1 MTDMVSPTPLRTPAE
16 DTLLKRFPAEKAAL
30 PGNDTVR
37 SLRDEAFAG
46 FAAAGLP
53 HRRVEAWKYTDLRA
67 NVRAI
72 APAAL
77 AANIDRVRAL
87 PSAVPGDNAR
97 RLVVANGRFVPEL
110 SDVAELPAGVT
121 VGSLADALASG
132 DPLVLG
138 ALSKVP
144 QAAENVAVQLNAA
157 FMTDG
162 VVILVADGLSLDRPI
177 EIAHI
182 ADGETAISTH
192 VRNVVI
198 AGAGANLTV
207 IETIESVSRAA
218 HQSNIVTDIVVG
230 DEAHVDHIRL
240 QLEPDDALSLT
251 AVTATIGAKARF
263 ETFNAVL
270 GAGLARAQVFARFAG
285 REAVGGFR
293 GATLLSGRRHADTTL
308 VLTHDA
314 EACESRELYK
324 AVIDDEAKSVFQ
336 GRINVPAHAQK
347 TDARMMT
354 ASLLLSEGAEANAKP
369 ELEIF
374 ADDVQC
380 GHGATCGALDDDLLF
395 YMLARGIPKAE
406 AEKML
411 ILAYLGEAIDE
422 VENEAVRETLIHRVE
437 DWLARRVAG

>member
-1 MTDMVSPTPLRTPAE
+1 MVAPTPLRTAAE
-16 DTLLKRFPAEKAAL
+16 DTLLKRFPAEKPAL
-30 PGNDTVR
+30 PGNAAVTA
-37 SLRDEAFAG
+37 LREEAFAG
-46 FAAAGLP
+46 FAAQGLP

-72 APAAL
+72 APAAP
-77 AANIDRVRAL
+77 AADIARVQAL
-87 PSAVPGDNAR
+87 PSAVPGDDAR
-97 RLVVANGRFVPEL
+97 RLVVANGRFAPEL
-110 SDVAELPAGVT
+110 SDVADLPAGVT
-121 VGSLADALASG
+121 VGSLADALAAG
-132 DPLVLG
+132 DALVLG
-138 ALSKVP
+138 ALSKVA

-162 VVILVADGLSLDRPI
+162 VVVVVADGVALQRPI
-177 EIAHI
+177 EIAHV
-182 ADGETAISTH
+182 AEGTGPVSTA

-198 AGAGANLTV
+198 VGAGATVTV
-207 IETIESVSRAA
+207 IETVESLDAAA
-218 HQSNIVTDIVVG
+218 HQSNIVTDVLVG

-240 QLEPDDALSLT
+240 QLEPEEALSLT
-251 AVTATIGAKARF
+251 AVTATIGTRARF
-263 ETFNAVL
+263 ETFNAML

-285 REAVGGFR
+285 REAKGGFR

-308 VLTHDA
+308 VVTHDA

-324 AVIDDEAKSVFQ
+324 AVVDGEAKSVFQ

-395 YMLARGIPKAE
+395 YMLARGIPKTE

-411 ILAYLGEAIDE
+411 ILAYLGEAFDE
-422 VENEAVRETLIHRVE
+422 VENEAVRETLVHRVE
-437 DWLARRVAG
+437 DWLSRRDG